1 MNNDKATNQ
10 SLDGRK
16 SQSDLQNRYGRIA
29 ISAVAAALTCGG
41 EAKPRDAETKKRD
54 HACGRSP
61 RLTGSAGRRQFG
73 SNTPKILAGC
83 ADTWP

>member
-1 MNNDKATNQ
+1 MRRKKMNNDRATNQ

-41 EAKPRDAETKKRD
+41 EAKPRDGETKKRD
-54 HACGRSP
+54 HAWAEAR
-61 RLTGSAGRRQFG
+61 
-73 SNTPKILAGC
+73 
-83 ADTWP
+83 D